1 MNKTDKMPVFK
12 IAAKQLLSERP
23 LEVVRLTE
31 WEVDFLESVCK
42 QDSASDRQVEMIKRI
57 IVRIAWDSIKK
68 GF

>member
-23 LEVVRLTE
+23 LEVVKLTD
-31 WEVDFLESVCK
+31 WERDFLESIVE
-42 QDSASDRQVEMIKRI
+42 QNSASDRQVDTIKRI
-57 IVRIAWDSIKK
+57 IVRLAWDSIRK